1 MRKWMMGLLALT
13 LLTGCSSGSG
23 DVGGNSVE
31 NSETVSE
38 AISETETDSVIE
50 EETEAEKLA
59 MESLPILK
67 SPAAMG
73 RPTSRDKLGTI
84 DEETECKAEEE
95 NEDLV
100 DENTEYEP
108 VVFTDSSDRQLT
120 LTCTGISD
128 SEISFIVGNDSE
140 DTLHYGHY
148 RRLYV
153 ENDGAWEEV
162 ELREYE
168 EFVIAF
174 DAGGYLLEPG
184 EEFTEEI
191 DIEFMWGS
199 LESGHYKVS
208 LEEFYFHWQD
218 KFVVEYE
225 FYYGYEAEDEAE
237 ESSTGYPNGQE
248 QEIYAYY
255 NDALYYYENL
265 STTSILPDDAVNVG
279 TAIITT
285 ELPDSNLEVSCMP
298 ESTEIYYSES
308 KNKIYLTTDGEEYWI
323 LNCMG

>member
-23 DVGGNSVE
+23 DVGGNIAE
-31 NSETVSE
+31 YETVSE
-38 AISETETDSVIE
+38 AISETETSAENEDLTE
-50 EETEAEKLA
+50 EET
-59 MESLPILK
+59 S
-67 SPAAMG
+67 
-73 RPTSRDKLGTI
+73 T
-84 DEETECKAEEE
+84 ETESETEEE
-95 NEDLV
+95 NEDLA
-100 DENTEYEP
+100 DENTGYEP
-108 VVFTDSSDRQLT
+108 VVFTDSSDRRLT

-128 SEISFIVGNDSE
+128 SEISFIVRNDSE
-140 DTLHYGHY
+140 DTLQYGHY

-153 ENDGAWEEV
+153 ENDGVWKEV

-174 DAGGYLLEPG
+174 DAGGYLLESG

-191 DIEFMWGS
+191 DMEFLWGS
-199 LESGHYKVS
+199 LEPGHYKVS

-218 KFVVEYE
+218 KFLVEYE
-225 FYYGYEAEDEAE
+225 FYYGCEAEDELE
-237 ESSTGYPNGQE
+237 ESPTGYSKDE
-248 QEIYAYY
+248 MQEIYAYY

-265 STTSILPDDAVNVG
+265 SSTTTLPDDAVNVG

-298 ESTEIYYSES
+298 EGTEIYYSEA
-308 KNKIYLTTDGEEYWI
+308 KDKIYLTTDCEEYWI